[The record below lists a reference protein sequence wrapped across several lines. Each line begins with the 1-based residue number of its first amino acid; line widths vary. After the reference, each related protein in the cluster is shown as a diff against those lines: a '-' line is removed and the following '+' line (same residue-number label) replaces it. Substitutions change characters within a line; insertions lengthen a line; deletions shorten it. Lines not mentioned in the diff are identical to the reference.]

1 MSVLFTSEIFP
12 CLLPF
17 QPCPRVAPGPQRLG
31 AAAAAH
37 HVHYLCLSS
46 VIDSQTA
53 KPKESCF
60 VSVLVNVGTECRR
73 VRRGRRGQSSGQ
85 NWSLFSQRGERK
97 RGLLEKGA
105 LHPSCSYYNNA
116 NHTCLFKS
124 SHCLFPPCG
133 HNSSLQCV

>member
-1 MSVLFTSEIFP
+1 MY
-12 CLLPF
+12 CL
-17 QPCPRVAPGPQRLG
+17 PQRYFPVYFRSSPVPGSPRGRKDSARLQLLN
-31 AAAAAH
+31 
-37 HVHYLCLSS
+37 HVDYLCLSS

-124 SHCLFPPCG
+124 SHCLLPPCG